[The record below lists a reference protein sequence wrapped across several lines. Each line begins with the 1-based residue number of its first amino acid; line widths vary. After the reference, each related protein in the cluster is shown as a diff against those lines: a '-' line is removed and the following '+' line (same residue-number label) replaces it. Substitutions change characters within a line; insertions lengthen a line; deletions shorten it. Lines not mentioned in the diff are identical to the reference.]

1 MKVRH
6 VVLAVLFVC
15 WTFSYLDRMVMTVA
29 IPYIADDFN
38 MSPLEV
44 GTVISAFFIG
54 YALLQI
60 PGGMLADRFGPRRVM
75 IVGVTWW
82 TIFAVLTGCMRAL
95 NPMLGMRVL
104 FGIGEG
110 VFPASSWK
118 TIATW
123 FPVKERST
131 ANGFMMSSN
140 FLGPA
145 LAPLFVV
152 GIMNVLGWREV
163 FYFLAIPGIIMV
175 YLLWR
180 FVADTP
186 DTHPRISKE
195 ELAEINDG
203 HAEELVQGI
212 SFAELL
218 KRPIAWQ
225 LFILWFFFDF
235 SFWGFLS
242 WTPSYLV
249 KERGFAMLA
258 MGITASLP
266 FFAGTL
272 GLILGGW
279 LSDKV
284 FSQRRSLFACCLCI
298 LAAVGIYAS
307 YRATVD
313 TVEVILAITGLL
325 QGGAFGAIWGIP
337 MTLLPKEIMGTASGF
352 MNMAGLMAGA
362 LAPVVMGFL
371 IEVSGN
377 YHSSFVVIALAL
389 VTTGLLLLTVRK
401 IGVDQA

>member
-1 MKVRH
+1 MKVRNT
-6 VVLAVLFVC
+6 VLAVLFIC

-44 GTVISAFFIG
+44 GVVISAFFVG

-60 PGGMLADRFGPRRVM
+60 PGGMLADRFGSRKVM
-75 IVGVTWW
+75 IAGVSWW
-82 TIFAVLTGCMRAL
+82 TIFAVLTGYMRSL
-95 NPMLGMRVL
+95 NPMIAMRVL

-110 VFPASSWK
+110 VYPAASWK

-123 FPVKERST
+123 FPIKERST

-152 GIMNVLGWREV
+152 GIMNTLGWRAV

-175 YLLWR
+175 VLLWKY
-180 FVADTP
+180 VTDTP

-195 ELAEINDG
+195 ELAEIKAGQQVD
-203 HAEELVQGI
+203 ESIKGI
-212 SFAELL
+212 SFKELL
-218 KRPIAWQ
+218 RRPIAWQ
-225 LFILWFFFDF
+225 LFTLWFFFDF

-249 KERGFAMLA
+249 KERGFAMLE
-258 MGITASLP
+258 MGITSSLP

-279 LSDKV
+279 LSDKA
-284 FSQRRSLFACCLCI
+284 FANRRALFACCLCLLSAI
-298 LAAVGIYAS
+298 GIYAS
-307 YRATVD
+307 YRASADSV
-313 TVEVILAITGLL
+313 VIVLVLTGLIM
-325 QGGAFGAIWGIP
+325 GGAFGAIWGIP

-352 MNMAGLMAGA
+352 MNMAGLSAGA
-362 LAPVVMGFL
+362 LAPIVMGYC
-371 IEVSGN
+371 IQVSGD
-377 YHSSFVVIALAL
+377 YHSSFIVISLAL
-389 VTTGLLLLTVRK
+389 VSTGLLLLTVRK
-401 IGVDQA
+401 IQT

>member
-203 HAEELVQGI
+203 HTEELVQGI

-284 FSQRRSLFACCLCI
+284 FSQRRSLFACCLCL
-298 LAAVGIYAS
+298 LAAVGIYSS

-389 VTTGLLLLTVRK
+389 VITGLLLLTVRK
-401 IGVDQA
+401 RGVEQV